1 MSEELLWTVYNIIR
15 EIEYSFRTL
24 KTDLNLRPIY
34 HKRDDATMAHLHPG
48 LLAYRV
54 VNTVRYQLKR
64 KLNEADAQ
72 PESADIK
79 IDITPVNFQWSVENS
94 LDWVLDV
101 GFSEDHSRKRAGFA
115 AQNYS
120 LLNRIALNL
129 LKNEKTTKRGK
140 RLKAGWDNQYL
151 INLIKIRCVG
161 PATDLHAQRLS
172 RVLNVDLLINRTGY
186 VPGAGK
192 TVVTKGLINR
202 SYDFDGNRWTD
213 NEIGEEIT
221 VFLILMQPYT
231 QTLHHI
237 RESVTYM
244 DEQEII
250 NACIRGESWARK
262 KVYEMYAPTMM
273 SLCIRYVGDRE
284 TARDLLQD
292 GFVKVFTKIG
302 TYSNKGA
309 FAGWMHR
316 VFVTTALE
324 YLRKT
329 DALRSA
335 VDIAD
340 YNEQLKDV
348 DVSVLDQLSAD
359 DLMNCVNKLPP
370 GYRTV
375 FNMYAIEGFSHNE
388 IAEELS
394 ISVATSKT
402 QFLRAR
408 NALRKSV
415 KLLIGNQY
423 VKQRKAK

>member
-1 MSEELLWTVYNIIR
+1 
-15 EIEYSFRTL
+15 
-24 KTDLNLRPIY
+24 
-34 HKRDDATMAHLHPG
+34 
-48 LLAYRV
+48 
-54 VNTVRYQLKR
+54 
-64 KLNEADAQ
+64 
-72 PESADIK
+72 
-79 IDITPVNFQWSVENS
+79 
-94 LDWVLDV
+94 
-101 GFSEDHSRKRAGFA
+101 
-115 AQNYS
+115 
-120 LLNRIALNL
+120 
-129 LKNEKTTKRGK
+129 
-140 RLKAGWDNQYL
+140 
-151 INLIKIRCVG
+151 
-161 PATDLHAQRLS
+161 
-172 RVLNVDLLINRTGY
+172 
-186 VPGAGK
+186 
-192 TVVTKGLINR
+192 
-202 SYDFDGNRWTD
+202 
-213 NEIGEEIT
+213 
-221 VFLILMQPYT
+221 
-231 QTLHHI
+231 
-237 RESVTYM
+237 M

-250 NACIRGESWARK
+250 NACVRGESWARK

-292 GFVKVFTKIG
+292 GFIKVFTKIN
-302 TYSNKGA
+302 TYSNKGV

-370 GYRTV
+370 GYRAV

-388 IAEELS
+388 IAEALG

-408 NALRKSV
+408 NSLQKSV
-415 KLLIGNQY
+415 KLLIGNQH
-423 VKQRKAK
+423 VRQRKVK